1 MARRSVQL
9 RTPVPSLA
17 EVGERLGLT
26 KARQKKLASI
36 IEADPAITVRER
48 RNKSEPARKRVTAE
62 LSSVRS
68 ASSLVVQK
76 RIPAKAAGKSS
87 SSRKASSV
95 AGTR

>member
-36 IEADPAITVRER
+36 IEADPSITVRER
-48 RNKSEPARKRVTAE
+48 RNGSGLAQKRATAK

-68 ASSLVVQK
+68 TSSLVQK
-76 RIPAKAAGKSS
+76 RIPAKAIGKSS
-87 SSRKASSV
+87 SSRKASTV
-95 AGTR
+95 AGTH